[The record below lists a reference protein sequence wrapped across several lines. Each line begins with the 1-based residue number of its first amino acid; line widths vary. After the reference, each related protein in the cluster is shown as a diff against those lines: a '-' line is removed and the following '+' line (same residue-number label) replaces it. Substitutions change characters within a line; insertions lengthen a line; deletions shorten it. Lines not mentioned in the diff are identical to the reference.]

1 MQCDRLAKANP
12 KMKVTPE
19 VVMTIHPPLVNFFFV
34 DGSKLDYVIESPDQH
49 CQEILDEVWDHITDI
64 DFQFEIDGKEIDSI

>member
-1 MQCDRLAKANP
+1 
-12 KMKVTPE
+12 MKVTPE
-19 VVMTIHPPLVNFFFV
+19 IVATIHPPVVNFFFV
-34 DGSKLDYVIESPDQH
+34 DGSKLDYVIESSDQH